1 MSYNSCFRRNIK
13 EWHKVGLDMITTRCY
28 TMVSC
33 GYGERYRRQEIG
45 AHNEDLK
52 PEQKDIIKWI

>member
-1 MSYNSCFRRNIK
+1 MSYNSCFRRDIK

-33 GYGERYRRQEIG
+33 GY
-45 AHNEDLK
+45 A
-52 PEQKDIIKWI
+52 KDIEDKK